1 MLETALLKNE
11 ISGKNDLPPL
21 PDFESVK
28 TEQHSVSRWKGLKLA
43 QGIERACYVSGGV
56 KMQNFGGNEEF
67 FSFNLVAQYRYRPPV
82 FIVDCAVDND
92 PVFQDRKFRPYI
104 GAPAQELVVV
114 FGIHFDQ

>member
-1 MLETALLKNE
+1 
-11 ISGKNDLPPL
+11 
-21 PDFESVK
+21 
-28 TEQHSVSRWKGLKLA
+28 
-43 QGIERACYVSGGV
+43 
-56 KMQNFGGNEEF
+56 MQNFGGNEEF

>member
-1 MLETALLKNE
+1 
-11 ISGKNDLPPL
+11 
-21 PDFESVK
+21 
-28 TEQHSVSRWKGLKLA
+28 
-43 QGIERACYVSGGV
+43 
-56 KMQNFGGNEEF
+56 MQNFGGNEEF
-67 FSFNLVAQYRYRPPV
+67 FSFSLVAQYRYRAPV

>member
-1 MLETALLKNE
+1 MNVGNCSFKERAKRQERLPLLA
-11 ISGKNDLPPL
+11 
-21 PDFESVK
+21 DFESVK
-28 TEQHSVSRWKGLKLA
+28 TEYSVSRWKGLKLA

-56 KMQNFGGNEEF
+56 KMQNFGGNKEF
-67 FSFNLVAQYRYRPPV
+67 FSFNLVAQYCYRAPV

-92 PVFQDRKFRPYI
+92 PVFQDRIFRPYI